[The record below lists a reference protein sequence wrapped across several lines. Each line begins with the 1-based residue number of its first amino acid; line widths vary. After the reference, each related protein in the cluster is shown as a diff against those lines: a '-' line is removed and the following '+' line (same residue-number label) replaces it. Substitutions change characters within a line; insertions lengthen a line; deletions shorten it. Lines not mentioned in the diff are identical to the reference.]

1 MTYPDNEIVTHS
13 YKSQML
19 LNSVIGANTYV
30 NSTTYDK
37 AGRMPTG
44 GKCTFILGCSKI
56 PLCSGPCASS
66 AWMG

>member
-30 NSTTYDK
+30 NSTTYDEAGQCGKSEMGWNSSCNRFCWTK
-37 AGRMPTG
+37 ASFFPH
-44 GKCTFILGCSKI
+44 IHLS
-56 PLCSGPCASS
+56 
-66 AWMG
+66 